1 MPPGPQAW
9 AVLVPFLDDRPDD
22 KPCFSPKEAEAW
34 RYADRPPYSGRE
46 RTAKD
51 ASETKRLAER
61 KAARREAKRK
71 PGRKCRGQYDRDSDR
86 RAVRRGVE
94 KAKAAEVRKAAG
106 PEAGGGRPRPQER
119 RRDAGLRRE
128 EPRRRGGTGEGD
140 GAASR
145 SFAAPPERTADV
157 PTESC
162 PDPAG
167 TPLTG
172 GAGRGRGGRGSGSP
186 RATLARAAGIS
197 WGGNPEL
204 PGDVIAAR
212 CVSPS
217 GFDDEP
223 CPPRRRIGRTFRT
236 TA

>member
-1 MPPGPQAW
+1 M
-9 AVLVPFLDDRPDD
+9 LVPFLDDRPDD

-71 PGRKCRGQYDRDSDR
+71 PGRKCCGQYDRDSDR
-86 RAVRRGVE
+86 RTVRRGVE

-106 PEAGGGRPRPQER
+106 PEAAHGHKNAGVTQVYAEKNLAAAVELAKATGWRHARSPPSREDRGR
-119 RRDAGLRRE
+119 
-128 EPRRRGGTGEGD
+128 
-140 GAASR
+140 
-145 SFAAPPERTADV
+145 ADR
-157 PTESC
+157 SC

-172 GAGRGRGGRGSGSP
+172 GDGRGRGGVRQ
-186 RATLARAAGIS
+186 RIAAGDPGPGS
-197 WGGNPEL
+197 RDKLGGNPEL
-204 PGDVIAAR
+204 PGGVIAAR

-223 CPPRRRIGRTFRT
+223 CPPPRRRIGRTFRT